1 MLREEK
7 REIREMGEVE
17 AGDDDGSGRVTLN
30 PFGRWLMT
38 LTFGLS
44 ALFLVYIC
52 ALDVLLSISLTYY
65 ILENYAVISMAMVNP
80 LGWCLSV
87 LAP

>member
-38 LTFGLS
+38 LTS
-44 ALFLVYIC
+44 AFLPSPVPCLPSTYFLFLFQFPVDYI
-52 ALDVLLSISLTYY
+52 
-65 ILENYAVISMAMVNP
+65 ILY
-80 LGWCLSV
+80 C
-87 LAP
+87 